1 MKRTEGPL
9 SDKNWQR
16 CEFKASG
23 RLTVP
28 HDQGLSFQN
37 FLDLEAG
44 VSNEDGESSNEDDEL
59 LDGMYF
65 VRVKWF

>member
-1 MKRTEGPL
+1 M
-9 SDKNWQR
+9 
-16 CEFKASG
+16 
-23 RLTVP
+23 P